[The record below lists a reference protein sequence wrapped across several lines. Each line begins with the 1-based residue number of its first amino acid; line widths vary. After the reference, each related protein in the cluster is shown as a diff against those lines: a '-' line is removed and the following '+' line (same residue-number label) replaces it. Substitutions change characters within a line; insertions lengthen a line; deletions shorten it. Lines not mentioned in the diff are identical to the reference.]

1 MKSTFKRLPEEKKQR
16 IINAC
21 ISEFGSNSY
30 EKSST
35 DRIIKMAGISKGGL
49 YEYITSKEELF
60 LYIVDYGYEK
70 LHKHLA
76 WEARKE
82 GRELPSALVDRMF
95 LYAENA
101 IEFYIKNP
109 AYVSLIANTHKISE
123 RKVEKKVDIISR
135 DHFNR
140 LFEDCD
146 FSTIN
151 IPKRKALDI
160 ASWLIMKTR
169 YDFLSEIEVE
179 SDIEKIKEDYLANW
193 TYVVRILR
201 YGITGM
207 TEGVRYDME

>member
-1 MKSTFKRLPEEKKQR
+1 MKSTFNRLPVEKKQR

-35 DRIIKMAGISKGGL
+35 DRIIRKAGISKGGL
-49 YEYITSKEELF
+49 YEYISSKEELF
-60 LYIVDYGYEK
+60 LFIVNYGYEK
-70 LHKHLA
+70 LYAHLSWDLRRA
-76 WEARKE
+76 H
-82 GRELPSALVDRMF
+82 GGLPTALIDRMY
-95 LYAENA
+95 LYAESA
-101 IEFYIKNP
+101 IDFYINNP

-123 RKVEKKVDIISR
+123 RSVEKKVDKISL

-140 LFEDCD
+140 LFADCD

-179 SDIEKIKEDYLANW
+179 SDIEKIKDDYLANW

>member
-1 MKSTFKRLPEEKKQR
+1 MKLTFNRLPEEKKQR

-21 ISEFGSNSY
+21 INEFGSNSY

-35 DRIIKMAGISKGGL
+35 DRIIKKAGISKGGL
-49 YEYITSKEELF
+49 YEYISSKEELF
-60 LYIVDYGYEK
+60 LYIVNYGYEK
-70 LHKHLA
+70 LNSHLG
-76 WEARKE
+76 WDSWKKDR
-82 GRELPSALVDRMF
+82 RLPLALVDRMY
-95 LYAENA
+95 LYAENV
-101 IEFYIKNP
+101 IDFYITNP
-109 AYVSLIANTHKISE
+109 AYVSLIVNTHKISE
-123 RKVEKKVDIISR
+123 RSVEIKVDKISR
-135 DHFNR
+135 EHFNR

-179 SDIEKIKEDYLANW
+179 SDIDKIKEDYLANW